1 MAGLLQQGMQQ
12 QPGPPQGQPRP
23 NPQGQPPQ
31 PGPPQEQPRPN
42 PQGQPPQ
49 GQQRAAEPDQD
60 QQTDA
65 PPEQAREQMTALLE
79 AGLGYLYEGGMEP
92 AVKAMQNAP
101 DPQAGMAKVIGSVMI
116 TAFNTLQSS
125 GSTVPPNVMVAF
137 GINLSKAVGEMAME
151 AGILQGD
158 DPEAIEGAFMDGL
171 ARFGQLVDKQ
181 ALSQGQRQRYAEMI
195 RGMREAKEGQPR
207 RGGPPQGQQP
217 QPQPQGQP
225 AQPQGQPQPQG
236 RPQPQMPQG
245 GR

>member
-12 QPGPPQGQPRP
+12 P
-23 NPQGQPPQ
+23 

-65 PPEQAREQMTALLE
+65 PPEQAREQMEALLE
-79 AGLGYLYEGGMEP
+79 AGLGYLYDDGMEP
-92 AVKAMQNAP
+92 AVQAMQNAQN
-101 DPQAGMAKVIGSVMI
+101 PQAGMAKVIGSVML
-116 TAFNTLQSS
+116 TAFNTLQS
-125 GSTVPPNVMVAF
+125 GGATVAPNVMMAF
-137 GINLSKAVGEMAME
+137 GINLSKAVGEMAMQ

-181 ALSQGQRQRYAEMI
+181 ALGSQQKQRYAEMI
-195 RGMREAKEGQPR
+195 RGMREMKEGGQMPPDQP
-207 RGGPPQGQQP
+207 PE
-217 QPQPQGQP
+217 
-225 AQPQGQPQPQG
+225 PQGQPQQPPQG
-236 RPQPQMPQG
+236 APQQMPQDPRQG
-245 GR
+245 VM